1 MKIIIITLYLLAAL
15 FIIFTVITKNYIF
28 GIIAIMYIANLI
40 EEESETNNKIQL
52 HMNTLIAMLYL
63 LASLLIVV
71 TILTKYYIFGILAM
85 IIYFVSILLSI
96 AELINKTEKNNKVL

>member
-1 MKIIIITLYLLAAL
+1 
-15 FIIFTVITKNYIF
+15 
-28 GIIAIMYIANLI
+28 
-40 EEESETNNKIQL
+40 
-52 HMNTLIAMLYL
+52 MNTLIAMLYL